1 MEFLRLARRDPGT
14 AFAKLTT
21 DSALL
26 LGRSMPMVGRTLVR
40 HVASYRRPA
49 LTLVAVAAAVFFSAS
64 AFAQGTGPSSPAAA
78 APAPQTER
86 SDPDIPVDPLQ
97 PDFTLVALPTT
108 LRMPLHK
115 FYFRVTH
122 RFTRPLGEGDF
133 GDLLSDAFGI
143 DDGAQI
149 GLELRFGLFP
159 GTQIGVH
166 RTSDRTIQ
174 IFGQHNFLKERDG
187 KVVGL
192 DVLATLEG
200 ENNLE
205 RHRQGTFGV
214 LVSRNLHKFA
224 ALYAEP
230 MVVINS
236 SSFDF
241 GDSSTGM
248 IGLGARLRVRPSL
261 YLVGEI
267 TPRFAG
273 YDPGASQVS
282 FAFEGRAGGHVF
294 QINFSNGFGTTLGQI
309 ARGAVD
315 YDHWYFGFNISRKF
329 F

>member
-1 MEFLRLARRDPGT
+1 LEFLPLARRWPGT
-14 AFAKLTT
+14 AFATLTA
-21 DSALL
+21 DPGPCWGVVCRFREGLL
-26 LGRSMPMVGRTLVR
+26 RDFATVR
-40 HVASYRRPA
+40 RLA
-49 LTLVAVAAAVFFSAS
+49 LTLIIASAASLCCVN
-64 AFAQGTGPSSPAAA
+64 AFAQGTPAPPA
-78 APAPQTER
+78 APAPAQAER

-97 PDFTLVALPTT
+97 PDFTLAALPTT

-115 FYFRVTH
+115 FAFRVTH

-143 DDGAQI
+143 DGGAQI

-187 KVVGL
+187 KPIGL

-200 ENNLE
+200 EQNLTD
-205 RHRQGTFGV
+205 HPQSALGV
-214 LVSRNLHKFA
+214 LVSRNIQKFV

-236 SSFDF
+236 SSFSF

-261 YLVGEI
+261 YLTGEI

-273 YDPGASQVS
+273 YDPGVSQVS
-282 FAFEGRAGGHVF
+282 FGIEGRAGGHLF
-294 QINFSNGFGTTLGQI
+294 QINFSNGFATTLGQI
-309 ARGAVD
+309 SRGAAD
-315 YDHWYFGFNISRKF
+315 YDNWFFGFNISRKF

>member
-1 MEFLRLARRDPGT
+1 MSLPLLAV
-14 AFAKLTT
+14 
-21 DSALL
+21 SAACLI
-26 LGRSMPMVGRTLVR
+26 
-40 HVASYRRPA
+40 
-49 LTLVAVAAAVFFSAS
+49 SAN
-64 AFAQGTGPSSPAAA
+64 AFAQGTATASDPTA
-78 APAPQTER
+78 APQAVR

-97 PDFTLVALPTT
+97 PDFNLSALPTT

-115 FYFRVTH
+115 FAFRVTH
-122 RFTRPLGEGDF
+122 RFTRPLGDGDF

-143 DDGAQI
+143 DGGAQI
-149 GLELRFGLFP
+149 GLELRFGLLP

-166 RTSDRTIQ
+166 RTSDRTIE

-187 KVVGL
+187 KVIGL

-200 ENNLE
+200 EQNLQD
-205 RHRQGTFGV
+205 HPQSALGV
-214 LVSRNLHKFA
+214 LVSRNIQKYV

-236 SSFDF
+236 SSFSS

-248 IGLGARLRVRPSL
+248 IGLGARVRLRPSL
-261 YLVGEI
+261 YMTGEI

-273 YDPGASQVS
+273 YDPGVSQVS
-282 FAFEGRAGGHVF
+282 FGLEGRAGGHLF

-309 ARGAVD
+309 SRGAAD
-315 YDHWYFGFNISRKF
+315 YDNWYFGFNISRKF